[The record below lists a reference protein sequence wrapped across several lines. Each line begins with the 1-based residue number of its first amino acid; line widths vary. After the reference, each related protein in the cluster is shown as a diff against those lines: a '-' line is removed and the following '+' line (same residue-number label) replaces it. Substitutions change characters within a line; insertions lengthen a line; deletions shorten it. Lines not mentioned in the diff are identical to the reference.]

1 MEGEREGE
9 REGFGNH
16 CTKEEKEIKTGK
28 AEAEYS
34 AQPENLNF

>member
-16 CTKEEKEIKTGK
+16 CTKEEKKVKIGK